1 MSGLIVRTC
10 AKVNL
15 CLRVL
20 GRRDDGFHEVETV
33 LHTVSLWDR
42 VRLSPLPKDGEVSIG
57 VTGGDVPADES
68 NLCWQAARVLAERVH
83 PSGGVAI
90 DLEKSIPVGAGLG
103 GGSSDAAATL
113 AGLARLWEADLRPE
127 EMEGIAANLGAD
139 VPFFLRGGCCL
150 ARGRGEKLDA
160 LPSVPLWMV
169 VVVPERRVPTAQAY
183 AALGRG
189 TTSGRRRGV
198 TRAVQHSM
206 EALKLGEATAVAA
219 SLHNDFESLEMAGIA
234 EARDVGPAL
243 KAAGCLGASL
253 TGTGSAVFGLAR
265 DRVTATRAAA
275 QMRTRWDWVEV
286 VQTVAAGEG
295 LVISSDEEGEPS

>member
-1 MSGLIVRTC
+1 LSGLMVRTC

-20 GRRDDGFHEVETV
+20 GRRDDGFHEVQTV

-42 VRLSPLPKDGEVSIG
+42 VRLSPLRGEGEVSIG

-68 NLCWQAARVLAERVH
+68 NLCWQAARALADHVH

-90 DLEKSIPVGAGLG
+90 DLEKSIPTGAGLG

-113 AGLARLWEADLRPE
+113 AGLARLWEVELKPE
-127 EMEGIAANLGAD
+127 EMEGIAASLGAD

-150 ARGRGEKLDA
+150 ARGRGEKLEA

-189 TTSGRRRGV
+189 TTSGRRRVVCRG
-198 TRAVQHSM
+198 VQHNM
-206 EALKLGEATAVAA
+206 EAVKRGEATAVAT

-234 EARDVGPAL
+234 EAREVGPAL
-243 KAAGCLGASL
+243 EAAGCLGASL
-253 TGTGSAVFGLAR
+253 TGTGSAVFGIAR
-265 DRVTATRAAA
+265 DRVAADRAAA
-275 QMRTRWDWVEV
+275 QMRTHWDWVEV
-286 VQTVAAGEG
+286 VHTVAAGEG
-295 LVISSDEEGEPS
+295 LVIWREEEGEPS

>member
-1 MSGLIVRTC
+1 MSGLMVRTC

-20 GRRDDGFHEVETV
+20 GRRDDGFHEVQTV

-42 VRLSPLPKDGEVSIG
+42 VRLSPLRGDGEVSIR

-68 NLCWQAARVLAERVH
+68 NLCWRAARALAAHVH

-90 DLEKSIPVGAGLG
+90 DLDKSIPVGAGLG

-113 AGLARLWEADLRPE
+113 VGLARLWEVDLKPE
-127 EMEGIAANLGAD
+127 EMEGIAASLGAD

-150 ARGRGEKLDA
+150 ARGRGERLEA

-169 VVVPERRVPTAQAY
+169 LVVPERRVPTAQAY

-198 TRAVQHSM
+198 TRGVQHNM
-206 EALKLGEATAVAA
+206 EAVKLGEATAVAA

-234 EARDVGPAL
+234 EAREVGPAL

-253 TGTGSAVFGLAR
+253 TGTGSAVFGIAR
-265 DRVTATRAAA
+265 DRVAADRAAA
-275 QMRTRWDWVEV
+275 QMRTHWDWVEV
-286 VQTVAAGEG
+286 VHTVAAGEG
-295 LVISSDEEGEPS
+295 LVISREEEGEPS

>member
-1 MSGLIVRTC
+1 MSGVIVRTC

-20 GRRDDGFHEVETV
+20 GRRDDGFHEVQTV
-33 LHTVSLWDR
+33 LHTVSLWDW
-42 VRLSPLPKDGEVSIG
+42 VRLSPLRGDGEVSIR

-68 NLCWQAARVLAERVH
+68 NLCWRAARALAEHVH

-90 DLEKSIPVGAGLG
+90 ELEKSIPTGAGLG

-113 AGLARLWEADLRPE
+113 VGLARLWEVDLKPE
-127 EMEGIAANLGAD
+127 EMEGIGASLGAD

-150 ARGRGEKLDA
+150 ARGRGEKLEA

-169 VVVPERRVPTAQAY
+169 VVAPERRVPTAQAY

-189 TTSGRRRGV
+189 TTSGRRRVVCRGV
-198 TRAVQHSM
+198 QRNM
-206 EALKLGEATAVAA
+206 EAVKLGEAAAVAA
-219 SLHNDFESLEMAGIA
+219 SLHNDFESLEMGGVA
-234 EARDVGPAL
+234 EAREVGPAL

-253 TGTGSAVFGLAR
+253 TGTGSAVFGIAR
-265 DRVTATRAAA
+265 DRVAADRAAA
-275 QMRTRWDWVEV
+275 QMRTHWDWVEV
-286 VQTVAAGEG
+286 VHTVAAGEG
-295 LVISSDEEGEPS
+295 LVISREEEGKSS